1 MSPLEILLLLGVVG
15 LLSSRWC
22 PPRARRPVA
31 LAAAAVVAV
40 SGIVLTVRGLRWQM
54 APALAGVLVALAFA
68 VPVLAGRPARRVRR
82 WLALPGV
89 VVCIGLV
96 CASATAAWAVP
107 VPVFP
112 GPSGPYAV
120 GTAVMQ
126 WTDVSRPEPATD
138 EPGDHRTV
146 VVQLWYPAPKGTA
159 GPRARYLGRTEREA
173 RTVAD
178 GLTGYIGVPAF
189 LLDDAVRA
197 RTGAVYDAPAAAGR
211 FPIVL
216 FSPGL
221 GGVRT
226 QNTAWAEEL
235 AGRGYVVAALD
246 HPYDS
251 AAVVLDD
258 GRTIRTRVVAT
269 GDDEEDRRLATGWT
283 AVRAADL
290 SFVLT
295 QLGRLDRGE
304 IRGPLTGRLD
314 TARAAAT
321 GHSMGGGAALRAAR
335 QDSRFAAVID
345 LDGYPYDPAPGSY
358 HQPVLAL
365 THPVD
370 PADNPSYI
378 PRLTRILSLSTS
390 ESYRITVPGAAH
402 LTFADAPLYMPPV
415 PSVVGSLG
423 RTGGLTVTTAATMAF
438 LDATLRDKPGDLAT
452 LLRPYGDLT
461 VHRPVR
467 KDDTGN
473 RDADDGHD
481 GLDRVRAGRP
491 APGS

>member
-1 MSPLEILLLLGVVG
+1 MTEIITAIGMSPLEILLLLGVVG
-15 LLSSRWC
+15 LMSSRWC
-22 PPRARRPVA
+22 PLRARRPVA
-31 LAAAAVVAV
+31 LAAAAVVV
-40 SGIVLTVRGLRWQM
+40 LSGIVLSVRGLRWQM

-82 WLALPGV
+82 WLVLPGV
-89 VVCIGLV
+89 VAGLGLV
-96 CASATAAWAVP
+96 CASTAAAWAVP
-107 VPVFP
+107 VPVFS

-126 WTDVSRPEPATD
+126 WIDASRPEPATE

-146 VVQLWYPAPKGTA
+146 VVQVWYPAPAGTA
-159 GPRARYLGRTEREA
+159 GPRARYLGRTEQEA

-211 FPIVL
+211 FPVVL

-258 GRTIRTRVVAT
+258 GRTIRTRVVST
-269 GDDEEDRRLATGWT
+269 GDDEKDRRLATGWT

-304 IRGPLTGRLD
+304 IPGPLTGSLTGRLD
-314 TARAAAT
+314 TTRAEAT
-321 GHSMGGGAALRAAR
+321 GHSIGGGAALRAAR
-335 QDSRFAAVID
+335 QDPRFAAVID
-345 LDGYPYDPAPGSY
+345 LDGYPYDPAPRPY

-370 PADNPSYI
+370 PAGNPSYI

-402 LTFADAPLYMPPV
+402 LTFADAPLYLPPV

-423 RTGGLTVTTAATMAF
+423 RTGGLSVTTAATSAF

-461 VHRPVR
+461 VHRPAR
-467 KDDTGN
+467 KDDTGG
-473 RDADDGHD
+473 RD
-481 GLDRVRAGRP
+481 
-491 APGS
+491 